1 MPMDHDRWAQTGIA
15 GLDDI
20 LGGGLPRHRIY
31 LVQGDPGVG
40 KTTVGLQF
48 LLAGVARHEPVL
60 YITLSEGKDEIRT
73 VARSHGWSLERLP
86 LFELSALDQT
96 ASLEQEYTLF
106 QPSDVE
112 LQETTRSLLAHLAE
126 VKPTRVVV
134 DSLSE
139 IRLLSQNS
147 LRYRRQI
154 LALKQHFAGRNCTV
168 LLLDDRTSEAGDMQL
183 QSISHGVISMEQVP
197 PLYGEDRRKLRIVK
211 LRGQKFRG
219 GYHDYVIRTGGLE
232 VFPRLSA
239 LAHPSELRGEPLSSG
254 VPQLDALL
262 GGGLDRGTSTLML
275 GPAGSGKS
283 SIATQYLLS
292 AAKRGE
298 RAALFA
304 FDESIG
310 TLLARSRGLGLDIA
324 GQMKADRILMQ
335 QINTTEM
342 GPGEFAHHVQRRI
355 EADGVKVVVID
366 SLNGYLNTM
375 PTERLLPVQM
385 HELLAYCAQ
394 KGIVTILVMAQH
406 GLIGPMQAPVDMS
419 YLSDTVVLLR
429 YFEAQGRIRRAL
441 SVMKKRSGA
450 HEDTIREFTL
460 GPDGIRIGE
469 ALTDF
474 TGVLTGVPR
483 FAGKPEK
490 LFGE

>member
-1 MPMDHDRWAQTGIA
+1 MDHDRWAQTGIA
-15 GLDDI
+15 GLDDV

-60 YITLSEGKDEIRT
+60 YITLSEGKDEIHS
-73 VARSHGWSLERLP
+73 VARSHGWSLEGLP
-86 LFELSALDQT
+86 LFELSAFDQT

-112 LQETTRSLLAHLAE
+112 LQETTRSLLARVAE

-139 IRLLSQNS
+139 IRLLSQSS

-154 LALKQHFAGRNCTV
+154 LALKQHFTGQNCTV
-168 LLLDDRTSEAGDMQL
+168 LLLDDRTSEAGDLQL
-183 QSISHGVISMEQVP
+183 QSISHGVLSMEQVP
-197 PLYGEDRRKLRIVK
+197 PLYGEDRRKLRIIK
-211 LRGQKFRG
+211 LRGQRFRG

-239 LAHPSELRGEPLSSG
+239 SEHQSELRGEPLSSG

-262 GGGLDRGTSTLML
+262 GGGLDRGTSTLIL

-283 SIATQYLLS
+283 SIATQYLL
-292 AAKRGE
+292 AAAQRAE

-310 TLLARSRGLGLDIA
+310 TLLARSRGLGLDLA
-324 GQMKADRILMQ
+324 GQIKAGRILPQ
-335 QINTTEM
+335 QIDTAEM
-342 GPGEFAHHVQRRI
+342 SPGEFAHHVRRRI
-355 EADGVKVVVID
+355 EADGVKVVVVD
-366 SLNGYLNTM
+366 SLNGYLNSM

-394 KGIVTILVMAQH
+394 KGVMTIQVMAQH
-406 GLIGPMQAPVDMS
+406 GLIGTMQTPVDMS
-419 YLSDTVVLLR
+419 YLSDTVLLLR
-429 YFEAQGRIRRAL
+429 YFEAKGRIRRAV

-460 GPDGIRIGE
+460 GPGGVRIGE

-474 TGVLTGVPR
+474 TGVLTGVPQ

>member
-1 MPMDHDRWAQTGIA
+1 MDREEWAQTGIA

-48 LLAGVARHEPVL
+48 LLAGVARGEPVL
-60 YITLSEGKDEIRT
+60 YITLSEGKDEINS
-73 VARSHGWSLERLP
+73 VARSHGWSLEGMP
-86 LFELSALDQT
+86 LFELSAVDQT

-112 LQETTRSLLAHLAE
+112 LQETTRALLTRLEQVRPA
-126 VKPTRVVV
+126 RVVV

-139 IRLLSQNS
+139 VRLLSQSS

-154 LALKQHFAGRNCTV
+154 LALKQHFAGRKCTV
-168 LLLDDRTSEAGDMQL
+168 LLLDDRTSEGGDLQL
-183 QSISHGVISMEQVP
+183 QSLSHGVVSMEQVP
-197 PLYGEDRRKLRIVK
+197 PIYGEDRRKLRVIK

-232 VFPRLSA
+232 VFPRLPASGHRSGVQA
-239 LAHPSELRGEPLSSG
+239 EPLSSG
-254 VPQLDALL
+254 VPQLDAVL
-262 GGGLDRGTSTLML
+262 GGGLDRGTSTLIL

-283 SIATQYLLS
+283 SIATQYLV
-292 AAKRGE
+292 AAARREE
-298 RAALFA
+298 RTALFG
-304 FDESIG
+304 FDESVG
-310 TLLARSRGLGLDIA
+310 TLLARSRGLGFDLDDQIKA
-324 GQMKADRILMQ
+324 GRILLE
-335 QINTTEM
+335 QIDTAEM
-342 GPGEFAHHVQRRI
+342 GPGEFAHDVRARI
-355 EADGVKVVVID
+355 EEDGVKVVVID

-385 HELLAYCAQ
+385 HELLAYSAQ
-394 KGIVTILVMAQH
+394 KGVVTILVMAQH
-406 GLIGPMQAPVDMS
+406 GLIGPMQTPVDMS
-419 YLSDTVVLLR
+419 YLSDTVLLLR
-429 YFEAQGRIRRAL
+429 YFEAAGRIRRSI

-460 GPDGIRIGE
+460 SSKGLRIGD
-469 ALTDF
+469 ALTEF
-474 TGVLTGVPR
+474 TGVLTGVPQ
-483 FAGKPEK
+483 FAGKAEK
-490 LFGE
+490 LFGK